1 MGLIGFLP
9 TKGISLRRCV
19 ISFLANGAI
28 GGMDFSSAERK
39 KIATSYLSRMAAVGS
54 DSRSRDYICPICK
67 VKNIELLPDADPSTE
82 TQASKDTP
90 LKLSFGYQKDH
101 NTPSNSASG
110 KSRFSPE
117 IADA

>member
-101 NTPSNSASG
+101 NTSSNSASG

-117 IADA
+117 IADI